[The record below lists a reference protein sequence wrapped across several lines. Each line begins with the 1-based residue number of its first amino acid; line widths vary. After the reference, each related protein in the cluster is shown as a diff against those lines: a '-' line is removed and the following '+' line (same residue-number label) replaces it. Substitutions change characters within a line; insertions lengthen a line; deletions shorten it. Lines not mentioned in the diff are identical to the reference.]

1 MSSIAIIENPIKVNT
16 MTLIKNL
23 SKYYMELNEFPIFK
37 DFDSDLINSIGGFL
51 HYRQFPKKTQI
62 VVEGDASHSMYFILE
77 GRVKVYLDD
86 ETGKEIV
93 VNIHGPGEFFGELG
107 LIEGIPRT
115 ASVITMEDTRVGIL
129 NDNDFR
135 TCMEKYPEF
144 SMKLM
149 HNLVTRLR
157 EATET
162 IRKLGLMDV
171 YRRIVVTFLNMAE
184 EDNNGRFIIREK
196 LTQQNIANRVG
207 ASREMVARILK
218 DLRTGNYI
226 SMEDGL
232 IVINKAL
239 PHSW

>member
-1 MSSIAIIENPIKVNT
+1 MFEVSRIQSRYFMELSDFPVF
-16 MTLIKNL
+16 KNL
-23 SKYYMELNEFPIFK
+23 
-37 DFDSDLINSIGGFL
+37 DSAVIREISQLL

-62 VVEGDASHSMYFILE
+62 VVEGDPSHSMYFILE

-86 ETGKEIV
+86 DSGKEIV
-93 VNIHGPGEFFGELG
+93 VNIHEKGQFFGELG

-115 ASVITMEDTRVGIL
+115 ASVTTLDDSKLGIL
-129 NDNDFR
+129 NEQEFR
-135 TCMEKYPEF
+135 KLMAEYPDF
-144 SMKLM
+144 SMTLT
-149 HNLVTRLR
+149 HNIVTRLR

-184 EDNNGRFIIREK
+184 EYDGKWIIREK
-196 LTQQNIANRVG
+196 LTQQNIASRVG

-218 DLRTGNYI
+218 DLRTGSYI
-226 SMEDGL
+226 SMDDGY
-232 IVINKAL
+232 IVINKSL

>member
-1 MSSIAIIENPIKVNT
+1 
-16 MTLIKNL
+16 
-23 SKYYMELNEFPIFK
+23 MELTEFPIF
-37 DFDSDLINSIGGFL
+37 SDLDHDIINEISQLL
-51 HYRQFPKKTQI
+51 HYRLFPKKTQI
-62 VVEGDASHSMYFILE
+62 VVEGDPSHSMYFILE

-93 VNIHGPGEFFGELG
+93 VNIHEKGQFFGELG

-115 ASVITMEDTRVGIL
+115 ASVMTLEDTRLGIL
-129 NDNDFR
+129 NEQDFQKA
-135 TCMEKYPEF
+135 MAAYPQF
-144 SMKLM
+144 SMKMM

-184 EDNNGRFIIREK
+184 ERDGEWIIKEK

-218 DLRTGNYI
+218 DLRTGQYI
-226 SMEDGL
+226 SMDDGY

>member
-1 MSSIAIIENPIKVNT
+1 
-16 MTLIKNL
+16 
-23 SKYYMELNEFPIFK
+23 MELVEFPIF
-37 DFDSDLINSIGGFL
+37 SDLDPDIVRDISQLL

-62 VVEGDASHSMYFILE
+62 VVEGDPSHSMYFILD

-86 ETGKEIV
+86 DSGKEIV
-93 VNIHGPGEFFGELG
+93 VNIHEKGQFFGELG

-115 ASVITMEDTRVGIL
+115 ASVTTMDDTRLGIL
-129 NDNDFR
+129 NEQDFQKLMMR
-135 TCMEKYPEF
+135 YPTF
-144 SMKLM
+144 SMKMM

-184 EDNNGRFIIREK
+184 EDNGRWIIKEK

-226 SMEDGL
+226 SMDEGY
-232 IVINKAL
+232 IVINKSL

>member
-1 MSSIAIIENPIKVNT
+1 MQVLFDKSRVQSRYF
-16 MTLIKNL
+16 MDLI
-23 SKYYMELNEFPIFK
+23 EFPIFADISPDEVRDISQK
-37 DFDSDLINSIGGFL
+37 LTF
-51 HYRQFPKKTQI
+51 RTFPRKTQI
-62 VVEGDASHSMYFILE
+62 VIEGEPSHSMYFILS

-93 VNIHGPGEFFGELG
+93 VNIHEKNEFFGELG

-115 ASVITMEDTRVGIL
+115 ASVMTLDETRLGIL
-129 NDNDFR
+129 NDKDFQEVML
-135 TCMEKYPEF
+135 THPEF

-149 HNLVTRLR
+149 SHLVTRLR

-171 YRRIVVTFLNMAE
+171 YRRIVVTLLNMAE
-184 EDNNGRFIIREK
+184 EKDGKWIITEK

-218 DLRTGNYI
+218 DLRTGQYI
-226 SMEDGL
+226 EMDDGY
-232 IVINKAL
+232 ITINKAL

>member
-1 MSSIAIIENPIKVNT
+1 
-16 MTLIKNL
+16 
-23 SKYYMELNEFPIFK
+23 MELNEFPIFK
-37 DFDSDLINSIGGFL
+37 DFDDELIKAISEHL
-51 HYRQFPKKTQI
+51 HYRQFPKKTQV
-62 VVEGDASHSMYFILE
+62 VVEGDASHSMYFILD

-86 ETGKEIV
+86 DSGKEIV

-115 ASVITMEDTRVGIL
+115 ASVLTMEDTRVGIL
-129 NDNDFR
+129 NDQDFR
-135 TCMEKYPEF
+135 TCMQQYPQF

-184 EDNNGRFIIREK
+184 EDNGRMIIREK
-196 LTQQNIANRVG
+196 LTQQNIASRVG

-218 DLRTGNYI
+218 DLRTGSYI

>member
-1 MSSIAIIENPIKVNT
+1 
-16 MTLIKNL
+16 
-23 SKYYMELNEFPIFK
+23 MELTEFPIF
-37 DFDSDLINSIGGFL
+37 SDLDHDVINEISQLL
-51 HYRQFPKKTQI
+51 HYRLFPKKTQI
-62 VVEGDASHSMYFILE
+62 VVEGDPSHSMYFILE

-93 VNIHGPGEFFGELG
+93 VNIHEKGQFFGELG

-115 ASVITMEDTRVGIL
+115 ASVMTLEDTRLGIL
-129 NDNDFR
+129 NELDFQKA
-135 TCMEKYPEF
+135 MANYPQF
-144 SMKLM
+144 SMKMM

-184 EDNNGRFIIREK
+184 ERDGEWIIKEK

-218 DLRTGNYI
+218 DLRTGQYI
-226 SMEDGL
+226 SMDDGY

>member
-1 MSSIAIIENPIKVNT
+1 
-16 MTLIKNL
+16 
-23 SKYYMELNEFPIFK
+23 MELVEFPIF
-37 DFDSDLINSIGGFL
+37 SDLDPDIVRDISQLL

-62 VVEGDASHSMYFILE
+62 VVEGDPSHSMYFILD

-86 ETGKEIV
+86 DSGKEIV
-93 VNIHGPGEFFGELG
+93 VNIHEKGQFFGELG

-115 ASVITMEDTRVGIL
+115 ASVTTMDDTRLGIL
-129 NDNDFR
+129 NEQDFQKLMMR
-135 TCMEKYPEF
+135 YPAF
-144 SMKLM
+144 AMKMM

-184 EDNNGRFIIREK
+184 EDNGRWIIKEK

-226 SMEDGL
+226 SMDEGY
-232 IVINKAL
+232 IVINKSL

>member
-1 MSSIAIIENPIKVNT
+1 
-16 MTLIKNL
+16 
-23 SKYYMELNEFPIFK
+23 MELVEFPIF
-37 DFDSDLINSIGGFL
+37 SDLDPDIVRDISQLL

-62 VVEGDASHSMYFILE
+62 VVEGDPSHSMYFILD

-86 ETGKEIV
+86 DSGKEIV
-93 VNIHGPGEFFGELG
+93 VNIHEKGQFFGELG

-115 ASVITMEDTRVGIL
+115 ASVTTMDDTRLGIL
-129 NDNDFR
+129 NEQDFQKL
-135 TCMEKYPEF
+135 MMNYPAF
-144 SMKLM
+144 AMKMM

-184 EDNNGRFIIREK
+184 EDNGRWIIKEK

-226 SMEDGL
+226 SMDEGY
-232 IVINKAL
+232 IVINKSL

>member
-1 MSSIAIIENPIKVNT
+1 
-16 MTLIKNL
+16 
-23 SKYYMELNEFPIFK
+23 MELIEFPIFK
-37 DFDSDLINSIGGFL
+37 DLEPDIVRNISQLL

-62 VVEGDASHSMYFILE
+62 VVEGDPSHSMYFILD

-86 ETGKEIV
+86 DSGKEIV
-93 VNIHGPGEFFGELG
+93 VNIHEKGQFFGELG

-115 ASVITMEDTRVGIL
+115 ASVTTMDDTRLGIL
-129 NDNDFR
+129 NESDFHKLMMR
-135 TCMEKYPEF
+135 YPQF
-144 SMKLM
+144 AMKMM

-171 YRRIVVTFLNMAE
+171 YRRIVVTLLSMAE
-184 EDNNGRFIIREK
+184 EDNGRWIIKEK

-218 DLRTGNYI
+218 DLRTGKYI
-226 SMEDGL
+226 SMDSGY
-232 IVINKAL
+232 IVIHKSL

>member
-1 MSSIAIIENPIKVNT
+1 
-16 MTLIKNL
+16 
-23 SKYYMELNEFPIFK
+23 MELNEFPIF
-37 DFDSDLINSIGGFL
+37 SDLDQNITQEISQLL
-51 HYRQFPKKTQI
+51 HYRLFPKKTQI
-62 VVEGDASHSMYFILE
+62 VVEGDPSHSMYFILE

-93 VNIHGPGEFFGELG
+93 VNIHEKGQFFGELG

-115 ASVITMEDTRVGIL
+115 ASVMTLEDTRLGIL
-129 NDNDFR
+129 NEQDFQKA
-135 TCMEKYPEF
+135 MASYPQF
-144 SMKLM
+144 SMKMM

-184 EDNNGRFIIREK
+184 ERDGQWIIKEK

-218 DLRTGNYI
+218 DLRTGQYI
-226 SMEDGL
+226 SMDDGY

>member
-1 MSSIAIIENPIKVNT
+1 
-16 MTLIKNL
+16 
-23 SKYYMELNEFPIFK
+23 MELTEFPIF
-37 DFDSDLINSIGGFL
+37 SDLDHDVIDEISQLL
-51 HYRQFPKKTQI
+51 HYRLFPKKTQI
-62 VVEGDASHSMYFILE
+62 VVEGDPSHSMYFILE

-93 VNIHGPGEFFGELG
+93 VNIHEKGQFFGELG

-115 ASVITMEDTRVGIL
+115 ASVMTLEDTRLGIL
-129 NDNDFR
+129 NEQDFQKA
-135 TCMEKYPEF
+135 MANYPQF
-144 SMKLM
+144 SMKMM

-184 EDNNGRFIIREK
+184 ERDGEWIIKEK

-218 DLRTGNYI
+218 DLRTGQYI
-226 SMEDGL
+226 SMDDGY